1 MEETGANDVLDY
13 PPKSSRSADE
23 RQKMEVKRRETEQIR
38 RTFREN
44 ASSDL
49 TFRRSK
55 TLPPLSSKKD
65 VTGKIGANSDGLSP
79 SLRKSR
85 AGSPEYPCV
94 IQRGNRS
101 PIKID
106 ALLRKS
112 EPIPH
117 FIDRRSKEPSNKT
130 YRAKSIQGW
139 KNEIKKVVPQRPA
152 FALSS
157 DWVAPPADWD
167 DRDHYIYSPRGMFYT
182 NTKYVLHKDFTVN
195 PEWISEK
202 MTVSEFSPADVVFD
216 SRARTTEQQQYC
228 YRGDWSILATIGLSC
243 IYQQANVNNVHTST
257 RATK

>member
-1 MEETGANDVLDY
+1 M
-13 PPKSSRSADE
+13 
-23 RQKMEVKRRETEQIR
+23 
-38 RTFREN
+38 
-44 ASSDL
+44 
-49 TFRRSK
+49 
-55 TLPPLSSKKD
+55 
-65 VTGKIGANSDGLSP
+65 
-79 SLRKSR
+79 
-85 AGSPEYPCV
+85 
-94 IQRGNRS
+94 NRS

-106 ALLRKS
+106 ALLRSS

-139 KNEIKKVVPQRPA
+139 KNEIKKYLTFFLFLKFSPGSTFKFASTSQIYYYSSSFFLERTVFFLYLLNKKNHYVYIYKRGLEKSFLSPYAYFKYSFISIMICRASCLAWTKIATASLFFFRVVPQRPA

-202 MTVSEFSPADVVFD
+202 MTVSEFSPVY
-216 SRARTTEQQQYC
+216 RTCALRYGWC
-228 YRGDWSILATIGLSC
+228 S
-243 IYQQANVNNVHTST
+243 
-257 RATK
+257 

>member
-1 MEETGANDVLDY
+1 MPDY
-13 PPKSSRSADE
+13 LPMSLRATDQL
-23 RQKMEVKRRETEQIR
+23 QKMELKRRETEQIR

-65 VTGKIGANSDGLSP
+65 VTGKIGANSDGPGS
-79 SLRKSR
+79 SFRKSR
-85 AGSPEYPCV
+85 AGSPEYPSI
-94 IQRGNRS
+94 IQRVNRS

-106 ALLRKS
+106 ALLRSS

-117 FIDRRSKEPSNKT
+117 FIDRKSKEPSTKQ
-130 YRAKSIQGW
+130 YRAKSLQGW

-167 DRDHYIYSPRGMFYT
+167 DKDHYIYSPRSMFYT
-182 NTKYVLHKDFTVN
+182 NTKYVIHKDFIVN
-195 PEWISEK
+195 PEWTSEK
-202 MTVSEFSPADVVFD
+202 MTVSEFSPVY
-216 SRARTTEQQQYC
+216 RTCALRYGWC
-228 YRGDWSILATIGLSC
+228 S
-243 IYQQANVNNVHTST
+243 
-257 RATK
+257 